1 MKFLVVIP
9 ARGGSKGIPMK
20 NIYPLNGK
28 PLLSYSLEMMCQV
41 EFDGDVVVSTDSGQ
55 IKEAALLTP
64 GIEVVDR
71 PQDISGDKAS
81 TESALLHALE
91 VMEERKGYTY
101 DAVVTLQATS
111 PLRRAETVE
120 ACFNQYEQD
129 RDKYDALLTLTETRT
144 DYWIKEGEN
153 HYRRL
158 YPDAPR
164 RRQDREPIY
173 IENSAVYIT
182 DRQSLLDTGSV
193 LGHRVNG
200 YVIPEK
206 EGVDINE
213 PIDIVL
219 AEELIKE
226 RDKVSMKNENDHD

>member
-28 PLLSYSLEMMCQV
+28 PLLTYSLEMMRQV
-41 EFDGDVVVSTDSGQ
+41 KFDGDVAVSTDSER
-55 IKEAALLTP
+55 IKEVALRTP

-71 PQDISGDKAS
+71 PEDISGDKAS

-91 VMEERKGYTY
+91 TMEARKGCTY

-111 PLRRAETVE
+111 PLRRAVTVK
-120 ACFNQYEQD
+120 ACLDKYEED
-129 RDKYDALLTLTETRT
+129 RGKYDALLTLTETRT
-144 DYWIKEGEN
+144 DYWVKEGEGR
-153 HYRRL
+153 YRRL

-164 RRQDREPIY
+164 RRQDRDPIY

-182 DRQSLLDTGSV
+182 DRQSLLETNSV
-193 LGHRVNG
+193 LGYRVNG
-200 YVIPEK
+200 YVIPER

-213 PIDIVL
+213 PVDILL
-219 AEELIKE
+219 AEELLKTE
-226 RDKVSMKNENDHD
+226 AG

>member
-28 PLLSYSLEMMCQV
+28 PLLLYSLEMIKQV
-41 EFDGDVVVSTDSGQ
+41 DFDGDVAVSTDSDK
-55 IKEAALLTP
+55 IKETALMVP
-64 GIEVVDR
+64 GVEIVDR
-71 PQDISGDKAS
+71 PSDISGDRAS
-81 TESALLHALE
+81 TESALLHAVK
-91 VMEERKGYTY
+91 VMEERKKCSYN
-101 DAVVTLQATS
+101 AVVTLQATS
-111 PLRRAETVE
+111 PLRKPETVK
-120 ACFNQYEQD
+120 ACFDRYEAD
-129 RDKYDALLTLTETRT
+129 REKYDALLTLTETRT
-144 DYWIKEGEN
+144 DYWIKDGED

-182 DRQSLLDTGSV
+182 DKKSLTETNSV
-193 LGHRVNG
+193 LGHHVNG
-200 YVIPEK
+200 YVIPER

-213 PIDIVL
+213 PVDILL
-219 AEELIKE
+219 AEELL
-226 RDKVSMKNENDHD
+226 RENKSES

>member
-9 ARGGSKGIPMK
+9 ARGGSKGIPLK
-20 NIYPLNGK
+20 NIYPVNGK
-28 PLLSYSLEMMCQV
+28 PLLTYSLEMITQV
-41 EFDGDVVVSTDSGQ
+41 EFDGDVAVSTDSEQ
-55 IKEAALLTP
+55 IKEVAASVP
-64 GIEVVDR
+64 GIEIVDR

-91 VMEERKGYTY
+91 VMEKRKECIY

-111 PLRRAETVE
+111 PLRTPQTVK
-120 ACFNQYEQD
+120 ACFERYEAD
-129 RDKYDALLTLTETRT
+129 RYQYDALLTLTETRS
-144 DYWIKEGEN
+144 DYWIKDGDV

-164 RRQDREPIY
+164 RRQDRDPIY

-182 DRQSLLDTGSV
+182 DRQSLVETESV
-193 LGHRVNG
+193 LGHAVNG
-200 YVIPEK
+200 YVIPER

-213 PIDIVL
+213 PIDILL
-219 AEELIKE
+219 AEELLRESK
-226 RDKVSMKNENDHD
+226 

>member
-20 NIYPLNGK
+20 NIYPVYGK
-28 PLLSYSLEMMCQV
+28 PLLTYSLEMMSQV
-41 EFDGDVVVSTDSGQ
+41 EFDGDVVVSTDSEQ
-55 IKEAALLTP
+55 IKEVALQTP

-71 PQDISGDKAS
+71 PQGISGDKAS
-81 TESALLHALE
+81 TESALLHALH

-111 PLRRAETVE
+111 PLRKAATVK
-120 ACFNQYEQD
+120 ACFEKYEED
-129 RDKYDALLTLTETRT
+129 RDKYDALLTLTETRI
-144 DYWIKEGEN
+144 DYWIKEGED

-182 DRQSLLDTGSV
+182 DKQSLKETGSV
-193 LGHRVNG
+193 LGHHVNG
-200 YVIPEK
+200 YVIPER

-213 PIDIVL
+213 PIDILL
-219 AEELIKE
+219 AEELIKTE
-226 RDKVSMKNENDHD
+226 EQSL

>member
-9 ARGGSKGIPMK
+9 ARGGSKGIPGK

-28 PLLSYSLEMMCQV
+28 PLLTYSLEMMKKV
-41 EFDGDVVVSTDSGQ
+41 DFDGDIAVSTDSER
-55 IKEAALLTP
+55 IKEVALSVP

-71 PQDISGDKAS
+71 PEDISGDKAS
-81 TESALLHALE
+81 TESALIHALE
-91 VMEERKGYTY
+91 VMETRKNCLY

-111 PLRRAETVE
+111 PLRKAETVK
-120 ACFNQYEQD
+120 ACLVKYEED
-129 RDKYDALLTLTETRT
+129 RNKYDALLTLTETRT
-144 DYWIKEGEN
+144 DYWVKEGEE

-182 DRQSLLDTGSV
+182 DRNSLKETNSV
-193 LGHRVNG
+193 LGYHING
-200 YVIPEK
+200 YVIPER
-206 EGVDINE
+206 EGIDINE
-213 PIDIVL
+213 PIDILL
-219 AEELIKE
+219 AEELLKE
-226 RDKVSMKNENDHD
+226 STKN

>member
-1 MKFLVVIP
+1 MKFLVVVP

-20 NIYPLNGK
+20 NIYPVNGK
-28 PLLSYSLEMMCQV
+28 PLLTYSLEMMSQV
-41 EFDGDVVVSTDSGQ
+41 EFDGDVVVSTDSEQ
-55 IKEAALLTP
+55 IKEVAFRTP

-111 PLRRAETVE
+111 PLRKAATVK
-120 ACFNQYEQD
+120 ACFEKYEED
-129 RDKYDALLTLTETRT
+129 RDKYDALLTLTETRI
-144 DYWIKEGEN
+144 DYWIKEGED

-164 RRQDREPIY
+164 RRQDRDPIY

-182 DRQSLLDTGSV
+182 DKQSLKETGSV
-193 LGHRVNG
+193 LGHHVNG
-200 YVIPEK
+200 YVIPER

-213 PIDIVL
+213 PIDILL
-219 AEELIKE
+219 AEELIRTE
-226 RDKVSMKNENDHD
+226 EG

>member
-1 MKFLVVIP
+1 MKFLVVVP

-20 NIYPLNGK
+20 NIYPVNGK
-28 PLLSYSLEMMCQV
+28 PLLTYSLEMMRQV
-41 EFDGDVVVSTDSGQ
+41 SFDGDIVVSTDSEQ
-55 IKEAALLTP
+55 IKEVAAQTSC
-64 GIEVVDR
+64 IEVVDR
-71 PQDISGDKAS
+71 PQEISGDKAS
-81 TESALLHALE
+81 TESALLHALRI
-91 VMEERKGYTY
+91 MEARKGYSY

-111 PLRRAETVE
+111 PLRKVDTIKACLDKFE
-120 ACFNQYEQD
+120 AD

-144 DYWIKEGEN
+144 DYWIKEGED

-182 DRQSLLDTGSV
+182 DRQSLLETGSV
-193 LGHRVNG
+193 LGYHVNG

-213 PIDIVL
+213 PIDIIL
-219 AEELIKE
+219 AEELIKME
-226 RDKVSMKNENDHD
+226 RDMDEK

>member
-1 MKFLVVIP
+1 MKFLVVVP

-20 NIYPLNGK
+20 NIYPVNGK
-28 PLLSYSLEMMCQV
+28 PLLTYSLEMVRQV
-41 EFDGDVVVSTDSGQ
+41 SFDGDIVVSTDSEQ
-55 IKEAALLTP
+55 IKAVAAQTS

-71 PQDISGDKAS
+71 PQEISGDKAS
-81 TESALLHALE
+81 TELALLHALRI
-91 VMEERKGYTY
+91 MEARKGYSY
-101 DAVVTLQATS
+101 DAIVTLQATS
-111 PLRRAETVE
+111 PLRKADTIKACMDKYE
-120 ACFNQYEQD
+120 AD

-144 DYWIKEGEN
+144 DYWIKEGED

-182 DRQSLLDTGSV
+182 DRQSLLETGSV
-193 LGHRVNG
+193 LGYHVNG

-213 PIDIVL
+213 PIDIIL
-219 AEELIKE
+219 AEELIKME
-226 RDKVSMKNENDHD
+226 RDMEKK

>member
-1 MKFLVVIP
+1 MKYLVVIP

-28 PLLSYSLEMMCQV
+28 PLLLYSLEMMKQV
-41 EFDGDVVVSTDSGQ
+41 DFDGDVTVSTDSEE
-55 IKEAALLTP
+55 IKKVALTIP

-71 PQDISGDKAS
+71 PQEISGDKAS

-91 VMEERKGYTY
+91 VMEKRKNCSY

-111 PLRRAETVE
+111 PLRKPETVK
-120 ACFNQYEQD
+120 ACFEKYEAD
-129 RDKYDALLTLTETRT
+129 REQYDALLTLTETRT

-182 DRQSLLDTGSV
+182 DRMSLIETNSV
-193 LGHRVNG
+193 LGHHVNG
-200 YVIPEK
+200 YVIPERD
-206 EGVDINE
+206 GMDINE
-213 PIDIVL
+213 KIDILV
-219 AEELIKE
+219 AEEMLRQE
-226 RDKVSMKNENDHD
+226 EAM

>member
-28 PLLSYSLEMMCQV
+28 PLLLYSLEMMKQV
-41 EFDGDVVVSTDSGQ
+41 EFDGDVAVSTDSEK
-55 IKEAALLTP
+55 IKEIALMIP
-64 GIEVVDR
+64 GIDVIDR
-71 PQDISGDKAS
+71 PQDISGDSAS
-81 TESALLHALE
+81 TESALLHAIE
-91 VMEERKGYTY
+91 VMEEQKNCSY
-101 DAVVTLQATS
+101 DAVLTLQATS
-111 PLRRAETVE
+111 PLRKSETVKK
-120 ACFNQYEQD
+120 CFEQYEAD
-129 RDKYDALLTLTETRT
+129 REKYDALLTLTESRT

-182 DRQSLLDTGSV
+182 DKKSLIETNSV
-193 LGHRVNG
+193 LGHHVNG
-200 YVIPEK
+200 YVISEQ
-206 EGVDINE
+206 ESIDINE
-213 PIDIVL
+213 PIDILL
-219 AEELIKE
+219 AEELLRK
-226 RDKVSMKNENDHD
+226 

>member
-9 ARGGSKGIPMK
+9 ARGGSKGIPLK

-28 PLLSYSLEMMCQV
+28 PLLLYTLEMISQV
-41 EFDGDVVVSTDSGQ
+41 EYNGDAVVSTDSDK
-55 IKEAALLTP
+55 IKEAALSVP

-71 PQDISGDKAS
+71 PEEISGDKAS
-81 TESALLHALE
+81 TESALLHTLN
-91 VMEERKGYTY
+91 VMEARKGCRY

-111 PLRRAETVE
+111 PLRKPETVK
-120 ACFNQYEQD
+120 ACFERYERD

-144 DYWIKEGEN
+144 DYWIKEEGG

-173 IENSAVYIT
+173 IENSALYIT
-182 DRQSLLDTGSV
+182 DSRSLKETNSV
-193 LGHRVNG
+193 LGHHVNG
-200 YVIPEK
+200 YVIPER

-213 PIDIVL
+213 PIDIL
-219 AEELIKE
+219 IAEELLKGN
-226 RDKVSMKNENDHD
+226 S